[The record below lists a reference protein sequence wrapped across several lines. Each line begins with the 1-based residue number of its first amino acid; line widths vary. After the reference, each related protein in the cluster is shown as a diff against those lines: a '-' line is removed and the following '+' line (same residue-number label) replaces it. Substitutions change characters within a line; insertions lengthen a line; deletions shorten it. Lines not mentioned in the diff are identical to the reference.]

1 MKKCKQENIIPRFGK
16 VNVAIIYGTYQLKK
30 KIAYT
35 VMVTELKTKDHER

>member
-1 MKKCKQENIIPRFGK
+1 MTLTKKKM
-16 VNVAIIYGTYQLKK
+16 AIYGKK